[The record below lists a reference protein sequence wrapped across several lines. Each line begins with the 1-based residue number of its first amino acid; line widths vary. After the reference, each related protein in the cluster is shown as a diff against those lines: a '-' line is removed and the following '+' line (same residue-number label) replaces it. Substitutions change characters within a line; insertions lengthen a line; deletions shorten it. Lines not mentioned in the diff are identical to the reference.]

1 MEEKDKELLLQDI
14 SGRLPYKVY
23 INDRGT
29 PHRLVNI
36 CWDGIKFVVNCSPFG
51 TGHGRIG
58 TPLFD
63 GDICYIKPYLRPLS
77 SMTEEEAKELLFVR
91 LQAKYGTSCAYIK
104 NFIKLNEVSFRE
116 KSPYEGSIAVWFS
129 FENKIHD
136 TPQIREYSKCEYLG
150 QINNITLAE
159 IDWLNKKMFD
169 FRGLIPA
176 GYAISTEEFNPYV
189 ED

>member
-1 MEEKDKELLLQDI
+1 MKPEDEELLFKDL
-14 SGRLPYKVY
+14 SGRLPYNVY

-63 GDICYIKPYLRPLS
+63 GDICYIKPYLRPMS
-77 SMTEEEAKELLFVR
+77 SMTEEERKI
-91 LQAKYGTSCAYIK
+91 QKGYIYHFSK
-104 NFIKLNEVSFRE
+104 NSL
-116 KSPYEGSIAVWFS
+116 PDYEGDFV
-129 FENKIHD
+129 FEDEAH
-136 TPQIREYSKCEYLG
+136 EY
-150 QINNITLAE
+150 
-159 IDWLNKKMFD
+159 IDWLNKNMFD
-169 FRGLIPA
+169 YRGLIPKDLA
-176 GYAISTEEFNPYV
+176 LSTEIYNPYV